1 MQTAKENGETIL
13 TQKKMS
19 GNKLKQ
25 PREIHVREILECLF
39 FQWAVHPK
47 KSNGGSIMKYGEVP
61 VWKYWEVPIGW
72 DPQQILIYIF

>member
-1 MQTAKENGETIL
+1 VENFIVTGKKMQTAKENGETIL

-39 FQWAVHPK
+39 F
-47 KSNGGSIMKYGEVP
+47 
-61 VWKYWEVPIGW
+61 
-72 DPQQILIYIF
+72 